1 LALRP
6 VDTETFYREV
16 DEELRRDQMLSL
28 WERFGKFVIGGV
40 VLFIAA
46 IGFFFWWQ
54 YHQEQKAAERST
66 TLLAALDDVA
76 ARKPTAARAKLDQL
90 AKEKA
95 AGPRAAALLAKADLL
110 LDANDGK
117 GAASIFHQIAGDSS
131 LPQPY
136 RDLALIRAT
145 STEYDTLKPEA
156 VIERLK
162 PLAVPGNPWFGSAG
176 EMVAGAYLSL
186 NKPQQAG
193 RLFADMAKDK
203 EMPGSLRARAAQ
215 MASSLGVEALP
226 PQGGSQEGK

>member
-16 DEELRRDQMLSL
+16 DEELRRDQLMSL
-28 WERFGKFVIGGV
+28 WERFGKLVIAGIILV
-40 VLFIAA
+40 IAG
-46 IGFFFWWQ
+46 IGFAFWWQ

-76 ARKPTAARAKLDQL
+76 ARKPTAAREKLDAL

-110 LDANDGK
+110 LDANDAK
-117 GAASIFHQIAGDSS
+117 GAAALFHQLAGDKDLS
-131 LPQPY
+131 QPY
-136 RDLALIRAT
+136 RDLGLIRAT
-145 STEYDTLKPEA
+145 ATEYDSLKPEV

-162 PLAVPGNPWFGSAG
+162 GLAVPGNPWFGSAG
-176 EMVAGAYLSL
+176 EMVASAYLTL

-226 PQGGSQEGK
+226 QPGGSQEGK